1 MCYTIRNRNKKWSCM
16 KGVNIM
22 YFTNAM
28 FNSQYVNPNYYNQR
42 RDLIRQ
48 YNSWQDSEVI
58 KAAHAMSDL
67 CNAVKKMDEQHQQE
81 AFFACLEVMAKEFQ
95 WRAD

>member
-1 MCYTIRNRNKKWSCM
+1 M

-58 KAAHAMSDL
+58 KAAHAM
-67 CNAVKKMDEQHQQE
+67 DEQHQQE

>member
-1 MCYTIRNRNKKWSCM
+1 M
-16 KGVNIM
+16 KRVNIM

>member
-1 MCYTIRNRNKKWSCM
+1 M

-48 YNSWQDSEVI
+48 YHAQQDSEVI
-58 KAAHAMSDL
+58 KAAHSMSDL
-67 CNAVKKMDEQHQQE
+67 CKAVKKMYEQHQQE
-81 AFFACLEVMAKEFQ
+81 AFFAFLEVMAKEFQ

>member
-1 MCYTIRNRNKKWSCM
+1 M

-81 AFFACLEVMAKEFQ
+81 AFFACLEVMAKEFGWQ
-95 WRAD
+95 Q

>member
-1 MCYTIRNRNKKWSCM
+1 M

-67 CNAVKKMDEQHQQE
+67 CNAV
-81 AFFACLEVMAKEFQ
+81 
-95 WRAD
+95 

>member
-1 MCYTIRNRNKKWSCM
+1 MELHERSEYYVFHKCNVQFSVCQ
-16 KGVNIM
+16 
-22 YFTNAM
+22 
-28 FNSQYVNPNYYNQR
+28 SQLLQSAARFDP
-42 RDLIRQ
+42 

>member
-1 MCYTIRNRNKKWSCM
+1 
-16 KGVNIM
+16 M

-67 CNAVKKMDEQHQQE
+67 CNAVSSISKKRS
-81 AFFACLEVMAKEFQ
+81 L
-95 WRAD
+95 RA

>member
-1 MCYTIRNRNKKWSCM
+1 M

-58 KAAHAMSDL
+58 KAAHVMSDL